1 MHRLINKMRTK
12 NTEKK
17 EGSINM
23 KNNELA
29 ENKIEVMTMAEMEE
43 LEDMVCLGDGGTIS
57 CCNGRDGNSGISV
70 NADVM

>member
-57 CCNGRDGNSGISV
+57 CCNGRDGNSSASV
-70 NADVM
+70 TADVK

>member
-57 CCNGRDGNSGISV
+57 CCNGRDCNSGISV

>member
-1 MHRLINKMRTK
+1 MIM
-12 NTEKK
+12 KK
-17 EGSINM
+17 
-23 KNNELA
+23 NELA

-43 LEDMVCLGDGGTIS
+43 LEDMVCLGEGGTIS

>member
-43 LEDMVCLGDGGTIS
+43 LEDMVCLGEGGTIS